1 MPGHT
6 NPQGSVFGG
15 VLLSLIDQ
23 AAWVEALR
31 QSNRRWV
38 TVAFEK
44 VEFTNPVYVGDI
56 LSLYGETMKIGRT
69 SLRVR
74 VRVEAFRPEQGQQ
87 IEVTHGEVVLVSV
100 DADGA
105 PTPIDDEATTTTGV
119 H

>member
-15 VLLSLIDQ
+15 VLLSLMDQ

-44 VEFTNPVYVGDI
+44 VEFASPVFVGDI
-56 LSLYGETMKIGRT
+56 LSLYGETLKIGRT

-74 VRVEAFRPEQGQQ
+74 VRVEAFRPSLGTQCV
-87 IEVTHGEVVLVSV
+87 VTHGEVVLVSIT
-100 DADGA
+100 DDGK
-105 PTPIDDEATTTTGV
+105 PTPIDDAATTTTGK

>member
-44 VEFTNPVYVGDI
+44 VEFHDPVCVGDI
-56 LSLYGETMKIGRT
+56 LSLFGETLKIGRT
-69 SLRVR
+69 SLRVH
-74 VRVEAFRPEQGQQ
+74 VRVEAFRPSTGKQ
-87 IEVTHGEVVLVSV
+87 ISVTSGEVVLVSIT
-100 DADGA
+100 DSGK
-105 PTPIDDEATTTTGV
+105 PTPIDDAATTTTGK

>member
-1 MPGHT
+1 MPSHT

-31 QSNRRWV
+31 QSNRQWL

-44 VEFTNPVYVGDI
+44 VEFTRPVFVGDI
-56 LSLYGETMKIGRT
+56 LSLYGETMHIGRT
-69 SLRVR
+69 SLRVC
-74 VRVEAFRPEQGQQ
+74 VRVDAFRPSEGTQ
-87 IEVTHGEVVLVSV
+87 IDVTKGEVVMVSV
-100 DADGA
+100 DTHGK
-105 PTPIDDEATTTTGV
+105 PTPIDDATTTTTGT